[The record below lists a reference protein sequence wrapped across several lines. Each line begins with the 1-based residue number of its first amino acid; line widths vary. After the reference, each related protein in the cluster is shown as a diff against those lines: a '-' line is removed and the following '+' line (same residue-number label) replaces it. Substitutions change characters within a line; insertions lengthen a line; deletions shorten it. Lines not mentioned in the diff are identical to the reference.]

1 MPTTEQVADLNE
13 LAAVARAFREKCAEF
28 MELQD
33 VAQKLREQRNHI
45 ERERDAVL
53 SRIES
58 VDGEVAEL
66 RCRLLSIASGRAL
79 DKHSPPDE
87 RYRG

>member
-1 MPTTEQVADLNE
+1 MPTTEQVANLSE

-28 MELQD
+28 LELQRT
-33 VAQKLREQRNHI
+33 ASTLRLQRDHI
-45 ERERDAVL
+45 ERERNAVCE
-53 SRIES
+53 RIDV

-79 DKHSPPDE
+79 DQDSPPDE
-87 RYRG
+87 RYRE